1 MTPSP
6 RLKPLHVDEWDDDA
20 LLALRQEFP
29 AGVIDQM
36 RVSGKAPIV
45 LSTMLHHPAL
55 AGPFTAYGNV
65 LLRRPAIGH
74 RNRELMLLRVAWRTG
89 AVYEWVH
96 HVLLASQYGIT
107 QDDIDA
113 FVDGTMSPTWTATER
128 DLVTAT
134 DEMLDSYRISD
145 DTWRRLA
152 NHFDAQQLVEIPFV
166 VGTYTCLA
174 MAFNSWNLAVENHV
188 DSQGIPLPTRVE
200 TSSPR

>member
-6 RLKPLHVDEWDDDA
+6 RLKPLNVDEWDDDA
-20 LLALRQEFP
+20 LQALRQAFP

-36 RVSGKAPIV
+36 RVSGKPPNV
-45 LSTMLHHPAL
+45 LATMLHHPAL

-174 MAFNSWNLAVENHV
+174 MAFNSWNLAVESHV
-188 DSQGIPLPTRVE
+188 DSQGIPLPPPA
-200 TSSPR
+200 TSCKS